1 MSFDPLPETLAE
13 LCRGRPSGW
22 RGVDLGCG
30 DGELTGAL
38 RRHGAWIA
46 GLDSAPR
53 GIAGGADLRGDA
65 RRPPLRE
72 GSLDLVVAGNLARH
86 LLPADPGFGFLD
98 AWLRLLRPGGSVF
111 LLEDEPTAGDAAA
124 NHRDLQDFL
133 ARLAPAGRGP
143 LVSLSD
149 FVGAMPSR
157 LRGSIAGQGV
167 APNRWE
173 LDARAAVAMLATGRP
188 APGGE
193 AARLAGRI
201 ERHGLGCG
209 DMWWLQLAAAGTG

>member
-13 LCRGRPSGW
+13 LCRGAGPDW

-30 DGELTGAL
+30 DGGLTLAL
-38 RRHGAWIA
+38 RRHGAWFA
-46 GLDSAPR
+46 ALDSAPR
-53 GIAGGADLRGDA
+53 ELAGVANLRADA
-65 RRPPLRE
+65 RRPPLRQS
-72 GSLDLVVAGNLARH
+72 SLDLVVAGNLARH
-86 LLPADPGFGFLD
+86 LLPADPDLGFLD

-111 LLEDEPTAGDAAA
+111 LLEDEPSTGEAAA

-143 LVSLSD
+143 LVPLAN
-149 FVGAMPSR
+149 FVAAMPSR
-157 LRGSIAGQGV
+157 LRANIRGQGV

-173 LDARAAVAMLATGRP
+173 LDANAAAAMLLRGRP

-193 AARLAGRI
+193 AARLADRI
-201 ERHGLGCG
+201 ARHGLACG
-209 DMWWLQLAAAGTG
+209 NMWWLQLAAG